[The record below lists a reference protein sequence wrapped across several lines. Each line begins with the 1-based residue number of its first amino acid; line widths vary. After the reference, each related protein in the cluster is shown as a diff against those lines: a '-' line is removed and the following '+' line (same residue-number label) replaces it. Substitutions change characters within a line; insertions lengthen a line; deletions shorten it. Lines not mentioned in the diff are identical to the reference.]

1 MTIALDAAAPCPP
14 TIVFRRPALMWWPI
28 AFCSDK
34 PRVPPGLSRAQLQ
47 DAGIPLEHAG
57 YGRSAD
63 VSGLTITLLE
73 SQR

>member
-1 MTIALDAAAPCPP
+1 MTFALDAAAPCPSI
-14 TIVFRRPALMWWPI
+14 TTFRRPALMWWPI
-28 AFCSDK
+28 VFSSDK

-47 DAGIPLEHAG
+47 DAGIPLERAG

-63 VSGLTITLLE
+63 VSGLTITMLE